1 MTNNLPADPQLWTDD
16 QLAQATIKK
25 FNHTLELR
33 NQMHIRVAMRVT
45 SIIRVGM
52 ISIGGLVVAMFLLV
66 LLLLWKFQ
74 DMVNAMTTM
83 NQHFSMMSDDMGQ
96 MREMIL
102 KMNQSMQ
109 PMPTITQNVQTM
121 DQSVTAM
128 NQNMNLIAT
137 KMINMDYTMQQMQTN
152 VMRMTNTF
160 GGMDQAVYG
169 IGRDVNVMSQPMKDF
184 NGLRSMIPLP

>member
-1 MTNNLPADPQLWTDD
+1 MTDSAVDDPQTWSDD
-16 QLAQATIKK
+16 ELAHAALQK

-74 DMVNAMTTM
+74 DMVGAMTTM
-83 NQHFSMMSDDMGQ
+83 NQHFSLMSEDMSK

-102 KMNQSMQ
+102 KMDQSMQ
-109 PMPTITQNVQTM
+109 PMPTITHRVQTM
-121 DQSVTAM
+121 DQSVAAM
-128 NQNMNLIAT
+128 NQNMDLIAA
-137 KMINMDYTMQQMQTN
+137 KMTNMDYTMQQMRAN
-152 VMRMTNTF
+152 VMRMTTTF
-160 GGMDQAVYG
+160 SGMDQAVYG
-169 IGRDVNVMSQPMKDF
+169 IGRDVNVMSKPMKDF
-184 NGLRSMIPLP
+184 NDLRSFVPLP